1 MSSHRTYAKG
11 SARRSEPLVSE
22 AWLARSVTGV
32 RALLE
37 DASRLSDAQI
47 GSEVD
52 SVRRQLR
59 EARLAVELRE
69 HSLALQEAE
78 EEVAD
83 RIKARIAENNR
94 ERFALQKA
102 DAQQ

>member
-1 MSSHRTYAKG
+1 M
-11 SARRSEPLVSE
+11 
-22 AWLARSVTGV
+22 

-78 EEVAD
+78 EDVAD

-94 ERFALQKA
+94 ERFALQKD
-102 DAQQ
+102 DAQQPHGSAALGRRVAAVPARFRVPAGD